1 MIKEIN
7 KNYILIFFLT
17 ILFFLS
23 KYFYSLFFFKE
34 DFLISKI
41 LLETSDIQYYP
52 LVETL
57 SRFDFFPSF
66 NSYFIAKKIIT
77 FPFLSIIWHAILFK
91 FFGYYSFIILEFFF
105 KFLVFIVLYKIFKKL
120 EINSLSAIFISF
132 LILALPSFFYLIGL
146 LGFKNLNLINQLV
159 DNNLGYRFPR
169 PLITFFYL
177 NLFLYFLICFF
188 KDNQKN
194 KVNFIFVISVILI
207 FLAHSFFYLFISC
220 SLLFFTMLIIKFKKN
235 FFFVIKKN
243 ILTLFSSFLI
253 ILIGLF
259 LLFLQSFYGESDYS
273 SRIGLFEINSDKKF
287 FLFKYFLLSFL
298 RLEMIIL
305 FSTSFILKFFSKNIF
320 TKNNIVEILNI
331 FFYLFI
337 CSVFAPFIF
346 VFLSLKVIS
355 LYHFF
360 DLIIFIGIYY
370 IILNLF
376 VYIFQEFKNLFIKLN
391 SILFLFFIG
400 FFIVFLA
407 NRLIAIKIDQ
417 RQDLNSINKFLLE
430 NDIIKTNKV
439 LFTNDTV
446 IINLWLHHKNKYL
459 SVPEGFSNSLND
471 SQVEESLLLTLKSLN
486 LSQEDFK
493 KFIRLKSAEG
503 RNFFS
508 VFFFNY
514 KYQANALKIF
524 SKLNDYSDAD
534 KIIIKSISPLRA
546 SSNIVPENA
555 IEDLFNKY
563 INLKK
568 EEKYIPDIII
578 INKNLFI
585 NFDSATFIKVLNTK
599 NFLVYKKI

>member
-1 MIKEIN
+1 MIKKIN
-7 KNYILIFFLT
+7 KNYILIFSLT

-23 KYFYSLFFFKE
+23 KYFYSFFFFKE
-34 DFLISKI
+34 DFLITKI

-91 FFGYYSFIILEFFF
+91 FFGYYSFFILEFFF
-105 KFLVFIVLYKIFKKL
+105 KFLIFIVLYKIFKKL
-120 EINSLSAIFISF
+120 EINSLSAIIISF

-146 LGFKNLNLINQLV
+146 LGLKNLNLINQLV

-194 KVNFIFVISVILI
+194 KINFIFVLSIILI
-207 FLAHSFFYLFISC
+207 FLANSFFYLFISC
-220 SLLFFTMLIIKFKKN
+220 SLLIFIMLIIKFKRN
-235 FFFVIKKN
+235 FFYVIKKN
-243 ILTLFSSFLI
+243 ILTLFSSLLI

-259 LLFLQSFYGESDYS
+259 LLFLQSFYGETDYS
-273 SRIGLFEINSDKKF
+273 NRIGLFEINSHEKF
-287 FLFKYFLLSFL
+287 FLFNYFLLSFL
-298 RLEMIIL
+298 RFEMIIL
-305 FSTSFILKFFSKNIF
+305 FSTAFILKFFSKNIF
-320 TKNNIVEILNI
+320 TNNNIVGILNI

-346 VFLSLKVIS
+346 VFLSPKVIS

-376 VYIFQEFKNLFIKLN
+376 IYIFQEFKNLFIKLN
-391 SILFLFFIG
+391 SIFFLFFIV

-417 RQDLNSINKFLLE
+417 RQDVNSINKFLLE

-439 LFTNDTV
+439 LFTNDTA

-471 SQVEESLLLTLKSLN
+471 RQIEESLLLTLKSLN
-486 LSQEDFK
+486 ISQEDFK
-493 KFIRLKSAEG
+493 KFIRLKSPEG

-508 VFFFNY
+508 IFFFNY
-514 KYQANALKIF
+514 KYQANSLKIF
-524 SKLNDYSDAD
+524 SKVNDYSDAD

-563 INLKK
+563 INIKK
-568 EEKYIPDIII
+568 QEKFIPDIII

-585 NFDSATFIKVLNTK
+585 NFDSANFIKVLNTK